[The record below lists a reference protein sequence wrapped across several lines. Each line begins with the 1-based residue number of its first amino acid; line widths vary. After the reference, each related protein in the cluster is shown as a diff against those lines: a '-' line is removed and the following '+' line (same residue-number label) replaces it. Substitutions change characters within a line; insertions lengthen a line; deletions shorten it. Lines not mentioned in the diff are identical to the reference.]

1 MSVDATCAGTD
12 GVLTE
17 GDDVGGGIGGA
28 GAPGLSL
35 LVQTGTFRPESLT
48 EPQVA
53 PDNMTGSIPDLPA
66 VQERGA

>member
-17 GDDVGGGIGGA
+17 GDDLGAGIGGA
-28 GAPGLSL
+28 GAPGPSL

-53 PDNMTGSIPDLPA
+53 TPDVPGSIPDLLA